1 MFFDRLQPEK
11 GTTVYHGNIP
21 ALRALD
27 ELEQK
32 FKEHAHHMT
41 EEQRPGLELAW
52 RWLQDVAD
60 DNRPREWS
68 A

>member
-1 MFFDRLQPEK
+1 M
-11 GTTVYHGNIP
+11 YHGNIP